1 MLFLLTASNKS
12 ASTPA
17 KPMPG
22 AAQLL
27 DDGWGRSRSILRLM
41 VGADDKHRNNEGDV
55 TRRLNALQRPP
66 EGNTPQLSAGIYR
79 QLRQLAHGQ
88 LRREQANATLST
100 TALVHEAWLRM
111 EGCGE
116 WSDRSHFYRYAA
128 TAMRHILVDE
138 ARRRLSE
145 KRGSGVRSLEL
156 SDVEIHAED
165 AAADILGLNH
175 ALESLER
182 DNPQL
187 SEVVE
192 LRFFAGLS
200 VADTAEIM
208 GISERSVIRN
218 WRMARA
224 MIHCALDQ
232 DHGV

>member
-1 MLFLLTASNKS
+1 MLVF
-12 ASTPA
+12 
-17 KPMPG
+17 
-22 AAQLL
+22 AQAL
-27 DDGWGRSRSILRLM
+27 DDGRGRSRSILRPM
-41 VGADDKHRNNEGDV
+41 AGADSKHRNNEGDV

-66 EGNTPQLSAGIYR
+66 EGNTPQLPAEVYR

-88 LRREQANATLST
+88 LRREHANQTLST

-111 EGCGE
+111 EGCGD
-116 WSDRSHFYRYAA
+116 WADRSHFYRYAA

-145 KRGSGVRSLEL
+145 KRGGGVRPTEL
-156 SDVEIHAED
+156 SESDVHAED
-165 AAADILGLNH
+165 AAADILSLNH
-175 ALESLER
+175 ALESLELEY
-182 DNPQL
+182 PQL
-187 SEVVE
+187 SKVVE

-200 VADTAEIM
+200 VGDTAEIM
-208 GISERSVIRN
+208 DISERSVIRN

>member
-1 MLFLLTASNKS
+1 M
-12 ASTPA
+12 PA
-17 KPMPG
+17 F
-22 AAQLL
+22 AQPLN
-27 DDGWGRSRSILRLM
+27 DGWGRSRPILRPM

-55 TRRLNALQRPP
+55 TRRLNALQRPAQ
-66 EGNTPQLSAGIYR
+66 GSTPQLPAEVYR

-88 LRREQANATLST
+88 LRREQSNPTLST

-111 EGCGE
+111 EGSGD
-116 WSDRSHFYRYAA
+116 WSDRGHFYRYAA

-145 KRGSGVRSLEL
+145 KRGGGVRPMEL
-156 SDVEIHAED
+156 SECEVQAED
-165 AAADILGLNH
+165 AAADILSLDH

-182 DNPQL
+182 ESPQL

-200 VADTAEIM
+200 VADTAETM

-224 MIHCALDQ
+224 MIHCSLDQ
-232 DHGV
+232 DHGA

>member
-1 MLFLLTASNKS
+1 MFAFVQPSH
-12 ASTPA
+12 
-17 KPMPG
+17 
-22 AAQLL
+22 
-27 DDGWGRSRSILRLM
+27 DGWERSRSILRSM

-66 EGNTPQLSAGIYR
+66 QGQSPQLPAEVYR

-88 LRREQANATLST
+88 LRREQASPTLST

-145 KRGSGVRSLEL
+145 KRGGGVRPTEL
-156 SDVEIHAED
+156 SECEVHAED
-165 AAADILGLNH
+165 AAADILSLNH

-182 DNPQL
+182 DSPQL
-187 SEVVE
+187 AQVVE

-200 VADTAEIM
+200 VADTAATM
-208 GISERSVIRN
+208 AISERSVIRN

-224 MIHCALDQ
+224 MIHYALKQ
-232 DHGV
+232 DHDV